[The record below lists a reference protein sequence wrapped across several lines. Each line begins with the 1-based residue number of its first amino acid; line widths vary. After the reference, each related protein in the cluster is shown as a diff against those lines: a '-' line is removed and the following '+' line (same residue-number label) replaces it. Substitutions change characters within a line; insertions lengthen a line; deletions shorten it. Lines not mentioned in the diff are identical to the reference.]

1 MSDTTTHAC
10 NAQTGQCECAST
22 HDGSACERLKCPITT
37 KAECNGRGACSTD
50 IWPGDGRP
58 AGECVCDAAVGFTG
72 PSCDRAPG
80 CSDTNPTCTG
90 NGICDSSSG
99 TCACSQKTYQTNP
112 LCPDYECPVPGGKI
126 SKRRRSNVAVIII
139 VSL

>member
-1 MSDTTTHAC
+1 MVHSSFIVFYRVIAFQQTQTVSLTAC
-10 NAQTGQCECAST
+10 NFSLYYNLQLHCSCVAILILYRPGNGVSAGQ
-22 HDGSACERLKCPITT
+22 
-37 KAECNGRGACSTD
+37 
-50 IWPGDGRP
+50 
-58 AGECVCDAAVGFTG
+58 CVCDAAVGFTG

-139 VSL
+139 VSLY